1 MKIEH
6 KAAWCVE
13 TDIKYTFTVLLI
25 LQPQCV
31 MVILYFK
38 WQNFLVSCLSSEL
51 FNSVIARGIR
61 ASLWVFFPPCAHAS
75 ELWQQFFSSSLTTK
89 LFGWF
94 LSTQVDVKYEVVV
107 FFFKK
112 NPYLDELIYLWKSAF
127 PQRSRSRSCEMLCW
141 WLWQYWSVCSDAEI
155 MHAFLYFKCNLKVQ
169 WAHLTVTQDQ
179 GLKVFSH

>member
-13 TDIKYTFTVLLI
+13 ADIKYTFTVLLI

-61 ASLWVFFPPCAHAS
+61 ASLWVFFPPCARAS

-107 FFFKK
+107 FFKK
-112 NPYLDELIYLWKSAF
+112 KIHTWMNWSISGNLHFHRGHDLDRVRCCADGSDSTDRFAL
-127 PQRSRSRSCEMLCW
+127 MLR
-141 WLWQYWSVCSDAEI
+141 
-155 MHAFLYFKCNLKVQ
+155 
-169 WAHLTVTQDQ
+169 
-179 GLKVFSH
+179 